1 MSFEEFHN
9 NADVEAFQAV
19 RLALVSREAPEY
31 GRATYVIISNN
42 FQRISNR
49 ITEAKIVFYGIGHL
63 TRSEIQSTGSTLGE
77 SKRASS
83 CPV

>member
-49 ITEAKIVFYGIGHL
+49 ITEAKIVFFMGSGTL
-63 TRSEIQSTGSTLGE
+63 QGLRSNLP
-77 SKRASS
+77 AL
-83 CPV
+83 P

>member
-1 MSFEEFHN
+1 MPFEEFHN

-42 FQRISNR
+42 FQRI
-49 ITEAKIVFYGIGHL
+49 TEAEIVFMGSGTL
-63 TRSEIQSTGSTLGE
+63 QGLRSNLLVL
-77 SKRASS
+77 
-83 CPV
+83 P

>member
-42 FQRISNR
+42 FQRI
-49 ITEAKIVFYGIGHL
+49 TEAKIVFMGSGTL
-63 TRSEIQSTGSTLGE
+63 QGLRSNLP
-77 SKRASS
+77 AL
-83 CPV
+83 P